1 MVYNKKSYFLYVRR
15 SGMKKFL
22 GSITAMMAL
31 STPAMLLLSADCATG
46 GDCTFVNDSFF
57 IKVVTPLRPTD
68 PLKLIKH

>member
-1 MVYNKKSYFLYVRR
+1 
-15 SGMKKFL
+15 
-22 GSITAMMAL
+22 
-31 STPAMLLLSADCATG
+31 MLLLSADCATG